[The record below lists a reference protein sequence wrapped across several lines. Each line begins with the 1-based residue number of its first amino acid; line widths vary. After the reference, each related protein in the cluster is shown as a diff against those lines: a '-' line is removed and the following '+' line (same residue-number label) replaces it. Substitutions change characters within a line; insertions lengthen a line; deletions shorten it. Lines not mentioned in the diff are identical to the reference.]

1 MSGIHLLLTLLLMLS
16 IGPIIIQATLMLKNF
31 SILAKTII
39 IVFNGV
45 FSVAGTYTMLN
56 ISLAYIIDRASA
68 SSGFLSGFH
77 TFGHVV
83 GVAITAI
90 ICFIVKATSNNVL
103 LLHLDKMKQKKAR
116 MIKYILIISI
126 YLTVITSI
134 EFFFVVFPSKN

>member
-1 MSGIHLLLTLLLMLS
+1 
-16 IGPIIIQATLMLKNF
+16 
-31 SILAKTII
+31 
-39 IVFNGV
+39 
-45 FSVAGTYTMLN
+45 
-56 ISLAYIIDRASA
+56 
-68 SSGFLSGFH
+68 LSGFH

-116 MIKYILIISI
+116 MIEYILIISI